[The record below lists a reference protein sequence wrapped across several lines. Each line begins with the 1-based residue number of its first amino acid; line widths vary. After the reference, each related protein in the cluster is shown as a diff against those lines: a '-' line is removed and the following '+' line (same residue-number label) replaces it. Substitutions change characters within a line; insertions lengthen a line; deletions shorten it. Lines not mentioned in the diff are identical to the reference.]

1 MGTLMSLTSLFIQE
15 ILQILVGAFIL
26 AINIV
31 VLNILESENIIE
43 SIENFCQLLDH
54 LKGEPMYF

>member
-1 MGTLMSLTSLFIQE
+1 MGTLMSSTSLFIQE
-15 ILQILVGAFIL
+15 ILQILVGPFIL

-43 SIENFCQLLDH
+43 SI
-54 LKGEPMYF
+54 